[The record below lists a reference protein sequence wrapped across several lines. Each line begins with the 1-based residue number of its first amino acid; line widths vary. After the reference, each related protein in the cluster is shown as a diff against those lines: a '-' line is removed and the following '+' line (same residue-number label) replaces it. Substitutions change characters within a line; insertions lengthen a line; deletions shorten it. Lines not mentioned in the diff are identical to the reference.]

1 VTSAAHAAPAR
12 HHRLAV
18 LHGVEFRRLFIANSA
33 SGIGTWLALLALQ
46 IEVYDRTHSG
56 WWVGA
61 LLAANIVPAI
71 GVGLLLGP
79 LVDRLSRKG
88 LMIGAD
94 LGRLAVFAA
103 LPFVDSTW
111 AIVGLALVAG
121 IGNAFFRPAVLAGVP
136 NLVSDEDLPDANAL
150 LQFVDWG
157 TTVVGS
163 LAGGAIVALSG
174 TDLAYWVNAVTFGV
188 SALFVAGIPARLL
201 QSERPIG
208 RGHWKDV
215 REGFEAVLRSPELT
229 TVLVAWTIA
238 QIGIAGINL
247 AEIFLARNEY
257 ETGNFGFGVMVGASG
272 VGLIVG
278 GLWARSAAQLVGM
291 RSAYPRALLVFAAG
305 TLGAALAPN
314 VWVGAIA
321 LFVYGLGNG
330 VAVVLNITLVQRGA
344 PDRVRGRAFT
354 VIMSINYAV
363 LGIAF
368 VVGGPFT
375 NAFGA
380 RWAYG
385 VASAAVFVAAA
396 IALKL
401 TRGLELVPRP
411 AVHGA

>member
-1 VTSAAHAAPAR
+1 MTSAARAASAR

-18 LHGVEFRRLFIANSA
+18 LHRVEFRRLFLANLA

-61 LLAANIVPAI
+61 VLAANIVPAI
-71 GVGLLLGP
+71 AVGLLLGP

-88 LMIGAD
+88 LMIASD

-103 LPFVDSTW
+103 LPFVHNTE
-111 AIVGLALVAG
+111 AIVALALVAG

-136 NLVSDEDLPDANAL
+136 NLVSDDDLPDANAL

-157 TTVVGS
+157 TAIIGS

-174 TDLAYWVNAVTFGV
+174 TSLAFWVNAVTFGI
-188 SALFVAGIPARLL
+188 SAVFVAGIPSRLL

-208 RGHWKDV
+208 RGHWKDL
-215 REGFEAVLRSPELT
+215 REGYDAVLQSRELT

-238 QIGIAGINL
+238 QIGIGGINL
-247 AEIFLARNEY
+247 AEIFLARAEY
-257 ETGNFGFGVMVGASG
+257 DTGNFGFGLMVGASG
-272 VGLIVG
+272 VGLVVG

-291 RSAYPRALLVFAAG
+291 RSAYPRALLVFAVG

-314 VWVGAIA
+314 LWVGAIA

-344 PDRVRGRAFT
+344 PDRLRGRALT
-354 VIMSINYAV
+354 AIIAINYGV
-363 LGIAF
+363 LL
-368 VVGGPFT
+368 
-375 NAFGA
+375 
-380 RWAYG
+380 
-385 VASAAVFVAAA
+385 AVFVAVGPLTDAVGARVVYA
-396 IALKL
+396 IAA
-401 TRGLELVPRP
+401 GALVVA
-411 AVHGA
+411 AVAATLLLPQEETLRS

>member
-1 VTSAAHAAPAR
+1 MTSAAHAAPAR

-344 PDRVRGRAFT
+344 PDRVRGRALT
-354 VIMSINYAV
+354 SIIAINYGMMLTV
-363 LGIAF
+363 F
-368 VVGGPFT
+368 VVVGPLT
-375 NAFGA
+375 NAVGA
-380 RWAYG
+380 RIVYAI
-385 VASAAVFVAAA
+385 SAGALVAAA
-396 IALKL
+396 VAAALL
-401 TRGLELVPRP
+401 LPRRQT
-411 AVHGA
+411 AQS

>member
-1 VTSAAHAAPAR
+1 VTSAAHAASGR

-18 LHGVEFRRLFIANSA
+18 LHGVEFRRLFFANLT

-88 LMIGAD
+88 LMIASD
-94 LGRLAVFAA
+94 VGRLAVFAA
-103 LPFVDSTW
+103 LPFVQSTG
-111 AIVGLALVAG
+111 AIVALALVAG

-136 NLVSDEDLPDANAL
+136 NLVSDDDLPDANAL

-157 TTVVGS
+157 TTVVGA

-174 TDLAYWVNAVTFGV
+174 TTVAYGVNAVTFGI
-188 SALFVAGIPARLL
+188 SAAFVAGIPARLL
-201 QSERPIG
+201 QSERSIG
-208 RGHWKDV
+208 RGHWTDL
-215 REGFEAVLRSPELT
+215 REGFDAVLRSRELT

-238 QIGIAGINL
+238 QIGIGAINL
-247 AEIFLARNEY
+247 AEIFLARNDY
-257 ETGNFGFGVMVGASG
+257 DTGNFGFGIMVGASG
-272 VGLIVG
+272 VGLIAG

-321 LFVYGLGNG
+321 LFVYGVGNG

-344 PDRVRGRAFT
+344 PDRVRGRALT
-354 VIMSINYAV
+354 SIIAINYGMLV
-363 LGIAF
+363 TVF
-368 VVGGPFT
+368 VVGGPLT
-375 NAFGA
+375 NAVGA
-380 RWAYG
+380 RVVYTIGAG
-385 VASAAVFVAAA
+385 ALVVAAA
-396 IALKL
+396 AAALL
-401 TRGLELVPRP
+401 LPRQ
-411 AVHGA
+411 GAQK

>member
-1 VTSAAHAAPAR
+1 VTSAAHAASAR

-18 LHGVEFRRLFIANSA
+18 LHGVEFRRLFIANST

-79 LVDRLSRKG
+79 LVDRMSRKG
-88 LMIGAD
+88 LMVGSD

-103 LPFVDSTW
+103 LPFVHTTW
-111 AIVGLALVAG
+111 AIVALALVAG
-121 IGNAFFRPAVLAGVP
+121 VGNAFFRPAVLAGVP

-157 TTVVGS
+157 TAVVGS

-174 TDLAYWVNAVTFGV
+174 TNLAYWVNAVTFGV
-188 SALFVAGIPARLL
+188 SALFVAGIPSRLL
-201 QSERPIG
+201 QSERSIG

-215 REGFEAVLRSPELT
+215 REGFEAVLRSPELK

-257 ETGNFGFGVMVGASG
+257 DTGNFGFGVMVGASG

-344 PDRVRGRAFT
+344 ADRVRGRALT
-354 VIMSINYAV
+354 SIIAINYGMM
-363 LGIAF
+363 L
-368 VVGGPFT
+368 
-375 NAFGA
+375 
-380 RWAYG
+380 
-385 VASAAVFVAAA
+385 AVFVVVGPLTNAVGARVVYAISAGALVAAA
-396 IALKL
+396 VAAALL
-401 TRGLELVPRP
+401 LPQRQT
-411 AVHGA
+411 AQS

>member
-1 VTSAAHAAPAR
+1 MTSAAHAASAR

-18 LHGVEFRRLFIANSA
+18 LHGVEFRRLFIANST

-79 LVDRLSRKG
+79 LVDRMSRKG
-88 LMIGAD
+88 LMVGSD

-103 LPFVDSTW
+103 LPFVHTTW
-111 AIVGLALVAG
+111 AIVALALVAG
-121 IGNAFFRPAVLAGVP
+121 VGNAFFRPAVLAGVP

-157 TTVVGS
+157 TAVVGS

-174 TDLAYWVNAVTFGV
+174 TNLAYWVNAVTFGV
-188 SALFVAGIPARLL
+188 SALFVAGIPSRLL
-201 QSERPIG
+201 QSERSIG

-215 REGFEAVLRSPELT
+215 REGFEAVLRSPELK

-257 ETGNFGFGVMVGASG
+257 DTGNFGFGVMVGASG

-344 PDRVRGRAFT
+344 ADRVRGRALT
-354 VIMSINYAV
+354 SIIAINYGMM
-363 LGIAF
+363 L
-368 VVGGPFT
+368 
-375 NAFGA
+375 
-380 RWAYG
+380 
-385 VASAAVFVAAA
+385 AVFVVVGPLTNAVGARVVYAISAGALVAAA
-396 IALKL
+396 VAAALL
-401 TRGLELVPRP
+401 LPQRQT
-411 AVHGA
+411 AQS

>member
-1 VTSAAHAAPAR
+1 MTSAAPAASAR

-18 LHGVEFRRLFIANSA
+18 LHGVEFRRLFLANLT

-71 GVGLLLGP
+71 AVGLLLGP

-88 LMIGAD
+88 LMIVSD
-94 LGRLAVFAA
+94 LGRMAVFAA
-103 LPFVDSTW
+103 LPFVHNTE
-111 AIVGLALVAG
+111 AVIGLALVAG

-136 NLVSDEDLPDANAL
+136 NLVSDDDLPDANAL

-157 TTVVGS
+157 TTIVGS

-174 TDLAYWVNAVTFGV
+174 TSLAFWVNAATFGI
-188 SALFVAGIPARLL
+188 SAFFVAGIPSRLL
-201 QSERPIG
+201 QSERSIG

-215 REGFEAVLRSPELT
+215 REGFDAVLQSRELT

-238 QIGIAGINL
+238 QIGIGGINL
-247 AEIFLARNEY
+247 AEIFLARSDY
-257 ETGNFGFGVMVGASG
+257 DTGNFGFGLMVGASG
-272 VGLIVG
+272 AGLVVG

-291 RSAYPRALLVFAAG
+291 RSAYPRALLVFAVG
-305 TLGAALAPN
+305 TLGAAVAPN
-314 VWVGAIA
+314 LWVGAIA

-344 PDRVRGRAFT
+344 PDRLRGRALT
-354 VIMSINYAV
+354 SIIAINYGV
-363 LGIAF
+363 LL
-368 VVGGPFT
+368 
-375 NAFGA
+375 
-380 RWAYG
+380 
-385 VASAAVFVAAA
+385 AVFVAVGPLTDAVGARVVYAIAAGSLVVAA
-396 IALKL
+396 IAATLL
-401 TRGLELVPRP
+401 LPREET
-411 AVHGA
+411 ARS

>member
-1 VTSAAHAAPAR
+1 MTSAAHAASAR

-18 LHGVEFRRLFIANSA
+18 LHRVEFRRLFLANLA

-61 LLAANIVPAI
+61 VLAANIVPAI
-71 GVGLLLGP
+71 AVGLLLGP

-88 LMIGAD
+88 LMIASD

-103 LPFVDSTW
+103 LPFVHNTA
-111 AIVGLALVAG
+111 AIVALALVAG

-136 NLVSDEDLPDANAL
+136 NLVSDDDLPDANAL

-157 TTVVGS
+157 TAIIGS

-174 TDLAYWVNAVTFGV
+174 TSLAFWVNAVTFGI
-188 SALFVAGIPARLL
+188 SAVFVAGIPSRLL

-208 RGHWKDV
+208 RGHWKDL
-215 REGFEAVLRSPELT
+215 REGYDAVLQSRELT

-238 QIGIAGINL
+238 QIGIGGINL
-247 AEIFLARNEY
+247 AEIFLARTEY
-257 ETGNFGFGVMVGASG
+257 DTGNFGFGLMVGASG
-272 VGLIVG
+272 VGLVVG

-291 RSAYPRALLVFAAG
+291 RSAYPRALLVFAVG

-314 VWVGAIA
+314 LWVGAIA

-344 PDRVRGRAFT
+344 PDRLRGRALT
-354 VIMSINYAV
+354 AIIAINYGV
-363 LGIAF
+363 LL
-368 VVGGPFT
+368 
-375 NAFGA
+375 
-380 RWAYG
+380 
-385 VASAAVFVAAA
+385 AVFVAVGPLTDAVGARVVYA
-396 IALKL
+396 IAA
-401 TRGLELVPRP
+401 GALVVA
-411 AVHGA
+411 AVAATLLLPQEETLRS

>member
-1 VTSAAHAAPAR
+1 MTSAAHAAPAR

-188 SALFVAGIPARLL
+188 SALFIAGIPARLL

-344 PDRVRGRAFT
+344 PDRVRGRALT
-354 VIMSINYAV
+354 SIIAINYGMMLTV
-363 LGIAF
+363 F
-368 VVGGPFT
+368 VVVGPLT
-375 NAFGA
+375 NAVGA
-380 RWAYG
+380 RIVYAI
-385 VASAAVFVAAA
+385 SAGALVAAA
-396 IALKL
+396 VAAALL
-401 TRGLELVPRP
+401 LPRRQT
-411 AVHGA
+411 AQS

>member
-1 VTSAAHAAPAR
+1 VTSAAHAASAR

-18 LHGVEFRRLFIANSA
+18 LHGVEFRRLFIANST

-79 LVDRLSRKG
+79 LVDRMSRKA
-88 LMIGAD
+88 LMVGSD
-94 LGRLAVFAA
+94 VGRLAVFAA
-103 LPFVDSTW
+103 LPFVDNTW
-111 AIVGLALVAG
+111 AIVALALVAG

-157 TTVVGS
+157 TAVVGS

-174 TDLAYWVNAVTFGV
+174 TNLAYWVNAVTFGV
-188 SALFVAGIPARLL
+188 SALCVAGIPSRLL

-215 REGFEAVLRSPELT
+215 REGFEAVLRSPELK

-257 ETGNFGFGVMVGASG
+257 DTGNFGFGVMVGASG

-344 PDRVRGRAFT
+344 PDRVRGRALT
-354 VIMSINYAV
+354 SIIAINYGMM
-363 LGIAF
+363 L
-368 VVGGPFT
+368 
-375 NAFGA
+375 
-380 RWAYG
+380 
-385 VASAAVFVAAA
+385 AVFVVVGPLTNAVGARVVYALSAGALVAAA
-396 IALKL
+396 VAAALL
-401 TRGLELVPRP
+401 LPQRQT
-411 AVHGA
+411 AQS